1 MREASCIKRQ
11 KGREKRKK
19 KQKTRKKG
27 TRENRNNRGNIREY
41 FKVEF
46 YNLYPKIKDI
56 ISITR
61 IRSYKNGTG

>member
-11 KGREKRKK
+11 KDRDKRKK
-19 KQKTRKKG
+19 KKKDKKKG
-27 TRENRNNRGNIREY
+27 TRGNRINRGNIREY
-41 FKVEF
+41 FKIGF
-46 YNLYPKIKDI
+46 YNFPKIKDS